1 MECFAR
7 SVQSFLC
14 LAVAEAHNA
23 RLFLRPAFLDHQALA
38 SPALKS
44 RHWETL
50 SEKTGSTIEPDEEL
64 TLQQL
69 VDTNVGQ
76 HIETIHEVGPG
87 REHGSTVTAKT
98 NVACTDII
106 YPAHPFDAHIFWE
119 GR

>member
-1 MECFAR
+1 MFC
-7 SVQSFLC
+7 QIGLC
-14 LAVAEAHNA
+14 EVIYLAVAEAHSLHPRSFA
-23 RLFLRPAFLDHQALA
+23 RLALFDHQALA

-76 HIETIHEVGPG
+76 HIETIHEVGLRRG
-87 REHGSTVTAKT
+87 TMLR
-98 NVACTDII
+98 
-106 YPAHPFDAHIFWE
+106 
-119 GR
+119 

>member
-1 MECFAR
+1 MITFSGCTSPPPGAKF
-7 SVQSFLC
+7 
-14 LAVAEAHNA
+14 EAS
-23 RLFLRPAFLDHQALA
+23 PVPQALA

-76 HIETIHEVGPG
+76 HIETIHEV
-87 REHGSTVTAKT
+87 
-98 NVACTDII
+98 C
-106 YPAHPFDAHIFWE
+106 
-119 GR
+119 